1 MLASTSLSKPAEMT
15 ADEPVQDPDV
25 LSLRLWK
32 SGNMRGYKELVQR
45 YERPLFHFIY
55 RIIRDA
61 DDTKD
66 ILQETFIRFY
76 QSVAR
81 LREDKKISAWLYQTA
96 HNLCIDFLR
105 KHKPGRVTVMDHQD
119 SGFEAVIESSG
130 SSRSQQPDA
139 FMQDQ
144 DLKQRIIDA
153 IDQLPKKQRMIMTLR
168 GCRELSLK
176 EIADVMDCNEKTVGT
191 TLFAARKRLLSILR
205 PVLEEIYGSAA
216 VQDL

>member
-1 MLASTSLSKPAEMT
+1 
-15 ADEPVQDPDV
+15 
-25 LSLRLWK
+25 
-32 SGNMRGYKELVQR
+32 
-45 YERPLFHFIY
+45 
-55 RIIRDA
+55 
-61 DDTKD
+61 
-66 ILQETFIRFY
+66 
-76 QSVAR
+76 
-81 LREDKKISAWLYQTA
+81 
-96 HNLCIDFLR
+96 
-105 KHKPGRVTVMDHQD
+105 MDHQD